1 MISAIMQLMTE
12 QTHKQTTENN
22 VDQEKQKATETL
34 VQKSKAE
41 KASNRQLFIYVQM
54 FLVMAIFLLL
64 GEQLATLERWI
75 LDYKYLLANSIS
87 TPPVSGEVVVLA
99 IDDSSLKEV
108 GTRWP
113 WNRRL
118 MASVI
123 SSVTEDGAKVIG
135 LTMVPALT
143 SLYDQ
148 QQDEVLRQSIEKS
161 GRVVIVT
168 TPDATSAL
176 DLSKKPLPMMIKAA
190 KSVGVDMAGDLG
202 NLGQRLIAFEQKSA
216 DGLPTFMHETMRLFG
231 KEKVTLDG
239 SGNVEV
245 NLRLLSRKNLDRM
258 TIPISDV
265 IKGRCLRK
273 TFKDKIVLIGVTA
286 SIVAEHNH
294 IPFLG
299 NVPTVYLYAGAAET
313 ICSKAPIVRPFG
325 SQLLVT
331 LVSLT
336 LALLIAF
343 KMGNRQ
349 VGLAACAFLS
359 LFSFFAGSLTLL
371 ANVHFP
377 ILPMVLGIWPFH
389 QLGQAL
395 QALQAEKK
403 QRETVAKLV
412 NASRKANI
420 SPKLIEHINKSFG
433 LELKATFGR
442 SSSLPAGIR
451 FIEELLAGSFADAE
465 LIGQG
470 GMGMVIKAKDLKQD
484 KYVALKVLSPT
495 LVDDI
500 EGRRRFHREAEAMK
514 RLSHPNV
521 ISVFDYV
528 DEGFP
533 YIVMEYL
540 LGENLRTH
548 LQRWERLEPKKFVS
562 IFRQILEGIAY
573 AHETDVVHRD
583 LKPDNIFIT
592 DSSGVKVVD
601 FGLAHLKDITAM
613 TRTGFVLGTPRY
625 MAPEQR
631 AGLPIDER
639 TDIYAIG
646 IMMLECIIGTE
657 RFNQRYG
664 RYGATPTV
672 SALPTIWRP
681 IAQILEKCLQEDK
694 DDRPASV
701 QEILAALDELERT
714 SGQMK
719 AEADFAT
726 RVNESK

>member
-1 MISAIMQLMTE
+1 MTE
-12 QTHKQTTENN
+12 HRHRQTTDKD
-22 VDQEKQKATETL
+22 VVQEKQEATETL
-34 VQKSKAE
+34 IQKGKSE
-41 KASNRQLFIYVQM
+41 KASKRPLFLYAQIAV
-54 FLVMAIFLLL
+54 VMAIFLLL
-64 GEQLATLERWI
+64 GDRLATLERWI
-75 LDYKYLLANSIS
+75 LDYKYIIANSLS
-87 TPPVSGEVVVLA
+87 SPPVSGDILVLA

-123 SSVTEDGAKVIG
+123 DSVSEDGAKVIG
-135 LTMVPALT
+135 LTLVPALT
-143 SLYDQ
+143 SLYDR
-148 QQDEVLRQSIEKS
+148 QQDEVLRKSIEKS

-168 TPDATSAL
+168 TPDESSAL
-176 DLSKKPLPMMIKAA
+176 DSSKKPLPMMSKAA

-202 NLGQRLIAFEQKSA
+202 NLGQRLLAFKQSSS
-216 DGLPTFMHETMRLFG
+216 DGIPTFMHEVMRLFG
-231 KEKVTLDG
+231 KDEVVLDS

-258 TIPISDV
+258 TMPISDV
-265 IKGRCLRK
+265 IKGRCLRN

-286 SIVAEHNH
+286 SIVAEHNY
-294 IPFLG
+294 IPSLG

-313 ICSKAPIVRPFG
+313 ICSQAPIVRPSG
-325 SQLLVT
+325 SQILATLLS
-331 LVSLT
+331 LVF
-336 LALLIAF
+336 ALFIAF
-343 KMGNRQ
+343 KMGSRQ
-349 VGLAACAFLS
+349 VGLIVCALLSFLS
-359 LFSFFAGSLTLL
+359 FFVGSLTLL
-371 ANVHFP
+371 ANFHFP
-377 ILPMVLGIWPFH
+377 ILPIVLGIWPFH

-395 QALQAEKK
+395 QALKAEKK
-403 QRETVAKLV
+403 QRETVEKLV

-470 GMGMVIKAKDLKQD
+470 GMGMVIKAKDLKKD
-484 KYVALKVLSPT
+484 RYVALKVLSPT
-495 LVDDI
+495 LVDDK
-500 EGRRRFHREAEAMK
+500 EGRRRFHREAKAMK

-521 ISVFDYV
+521 IAVFDYV

-540 LGENLRTH
+540 RGENLRTH
-548 LQRWERLEPKKFVS
+548 LQRWERLKPQKFVS
-562 IFRQILEGIAY
+562 IFRQLLEGIAY

-631 AGLPIDER
+631 DGLPVDER

-646 IMMLECIIGTE
+646 VMMLECVIGAE
-657 RFNQRYG
+657 RFNQRFG

-672 SALPTIWRP
+672 PVLPTIWRP
-681 IAQILEKCLQEDK
+681 ISKILEKCLQENK
-694 DDRPASV
+694 NDRPSSV
-701 QEILAALDELERT
+701 REILSALDDLEHT